1 MAAMLGIGPACQ
13 PLPHR
18 QRERNATMIGTVT
31 LAHISDLHLTPVEGF
46 GPRHWN
52 MKRGLGFL
60 NWHRGRKAVHRR
72 DVLDRLIV
80 DMLAQAPDHIAVTG
94 DLVNIGLPAEYEVA
108 LRWLE
113 SLGPPDM
120 VTVVPGN
127 HDIYVKHR
135 KTMGVRR
142 WAPYMAPDAWGAGRV
157 KARNDGFPFLRR
169 LGPAALVCLNSAVP
183 TPVFEAGGRLGREQ
197 LHALGLALDELAR
210 EGLMRVVLIHHPPF
224 PGQAPPRRALEDA
237 MALESVFARHG
248 AELVL
253 HGHNHR
259 DTMAWRRCAHGD
271 LLVVGIASGSAGRQH
286 NGDPL
291 ARYNLFRLTR
301 DESGF
306 TIEFQ
311 ARGLLTPHGNV
322 ADLERKV
329 LRPEVAESARQ
340 V

>member
-1 MAAMLGIGPACQ
+1 MRA
-13 PLPHR
+13 LPEP
-18 QRERNATMIGTVT
+18 QRERNATMTGTVT
-31 LAHISDLHLTPVEGF
+31 LAHISDLHLSPVEGF

-60 NWHRGRKAVHRR
+60 NWHRGRKAVHLR
-72 DVLDRLIV
+72 DILDELV
-80 DMLAQAPDHIAVTG
+80 TDMLAQSPDHIAVTG

-113 SLGPPDM
+113 GLGPPDR

-135 KTMGVRR
+135 KGAGVRR
-142 WAPYMAPDAWGAGRV
+142 WAPYMAPDAWGEGRA
-157 KARNDGFPFLRR
+157 KARADGFPFVRR

-197 LHALGLALDELAR
+197 LNALGPALEELAS

-237 MALESVFARHG
+237 AELEKVFARYG

-259 DTMAWRRCAHGD
+259 DTMAWRRCAFGD

-286 NGDPL
+286 RGEPL

-301 DESGF
+301 DASGF

-311 ARGLLTPHGNV
+311 ARGLLAPQGAV
-322 ADLERKV
+322 VDLERKV
-329 LRPEVAESARQ
+329 LRPEPAQFAGQ
-340 V
+340 G

>member
-1 MAAMLGIGPACQ
+1 M
-13 PLPHR
+13 
-18 QRERNATMIGTVT
+18 TGTVI
-31 LAHISDLHLTPVEGF
+31 LAHISDLHLSPVEGF

-52 MKRGLGFL
+52 MKRGLGFI
-60 NWHRGRKAVHRR
+60 NWHRERKTVHLR
-72 DVLDRLIV
+72 DVLDALV
-80 DMLAQAPDHIAVTG
+80 ADMLAQAPDHIAVTG
-94 DLVNIGLPAEYEVA
+94 DLVNIGLPAEYDVA

-113 SLGPPDM
+113 SLGPPDA

-135 KTMGVRR
+135 RSAGVRG
-142 WAPYMAPDAWGAGRV
+142 WAAYMAPDAWGAGRV
-157 KARNDGFPFLRR
+157 KARADGFPFLRR
-169 LGPAALVCLNSAVP
+169 IGPAALVCLNSAVP

-197 LHALGLALDELAR
+197 LDALAGALDALAA
-210 EGLMRVVLIHHPPF
+210 EKLIRVVLIHHPPF

-259 DTMAWRRCAHGD
+259 DTMAWRRCAYSD

-286 NGDPL
+286 RGDPL

-301 DESGF
+301 DDSGM

-311 ARGLLTPHGNV
+311 ARGLLTPNGTV
-322 ADLERKV
+322 VDLERRV
-329 LRPEVAESARQ
+329 LRPGTAESAEQ
-340 V
+340 A